1 MWRPCKAYMTVT
13 YATRLNN
20 PGTLKLN
27 TKRPKTTEPEN
38 EKVDSTRLIMHGLV
52 RLLRASI
59 NNHFAKSDS
68 VLIQLILHQI
78 ESSRDLDFPRTTFH
92 Y

>member
-38 EKVDSTRLIMHGLV
+38 EKLTAPQTYHAWPCAFIACIH
-52 RLLRASI
+52 
-59 NNHFAKSDS
+59 
-68 VLIQLILHQI
+68 
-78 ESSRDLDFPRTTFH
+78 P
-92 Y
+92 